1 MKKILFVTI
10 WTISASAA
18 YSQNYHPLVASGKL
32 WSTLH
37 FYGSLTQGTSDY
49 IRLDGDTAINGDNYK
64 KVFRCL
70 DQAQTNWLQ
79 YGFIRE
85 DENKRVYYLS
95 WAGGAPNNLLYD
107 FSANTGDTIYPFSDP
122 MGAYMVV
129 NSVGTA
135 TLLTGET
142 RRQLNLTG
150 YTVNSPPL
158 GQDTWIEGIGSLYGV
173 LQSGSCIL
181 VGDNPK
187 LLCCHENDTLK
198 YFNSSYS
205 SCYVITGVEVHQND
219 NLVKVFPNPDDGSV
233 SISVNNREILPI
245 EIVFSDAA
253 GKTIMTGEMKDNH
266 MTIDLTGSEI
276 PLVIIYTL
284 HGNTGFVSSGKII
297 LLRH

>member
-1 MKKILFVTI
+1 MKKILFLII

-18 YSQNYHPLVASGKL
+18 CSQNYHPLVASGKL

-37 FYGSLTQGTSDY
+37 FYGSLTQGNSDY
-49 IRLDGDTAINGDNYK
+49 IRFDGDTAINGLNYK

-70 DQAQTNWLQ
+70 DQSQTNWSQ

-107 FSANTGDTIYPFSDP
+107 FSASAGDTIYPFYDP
-122 MGAYMVV
+122 MGAYLVID
-129 NSVGTA
+129 SVGTE
-135 TLLTGET
+135 TLLTGEV
-142 RRQLNLTG
+142 RRKLHLTG
-150 YTVNSPPL
+150 YMVNSPPL

-205 SCYVITGVEVHQND
+205 SCYVVTGVEVHQND
-219 NLVKVFPNPDDGSV
+219 NLVKVFPNPADGSV
-233 SISVNNREILPI
+233 SISVNNREILPL
-245 EIVFSDAA
+245 EIVFSDAV
-253 GKTIMTGEMKDNH
+253 GRTIVKQEQKDH
-266 MTIDLTGSEI
+266 LLTIKLTESDI
-276 PLVIIYTL
+276 PSVILYTL
-284 HGNTGFVSSGKII
+284 HGNNGFVSAGKII
-297 LLRH
+297 VIRH